1 MAMKSTNA
9 YYLLLALITI
19 LFVSIIFNFAAPI
32 LWSIV
37 VSIIF
42 YPLYEKFLLMTN
54 KKSLSSILSLILIL
68 LLVIIPSIGILGLI
82 TNELIVFI
90 NSFDDYY
97 SLERYVEMIPNESL
111 INDLLA
117 WAGLSITQLTE
128 KADDFLLAASKVF
141 YESVSTISA
150 NVINFFISLFL
161 FIYLTFFFLKDGEK
175 IVKSCMD
182 AFPMKNEDESYLLNE
197 FQKTTRATIKGT
209 IIVALAQGFLGY
221 MTLLL
226 LGVEGALIWGA
237 VMALLSIIPA
247 VGTLIVW
254 LPISLVLFAN
264 GQIMEASILI
274 FSGIF
279 IIGMIDNLLRPI
291 LIGKETKIP
300 DYLILLTTIGGISIF
315 GITGFIIG
323 PIIASLF
330 ISIWSLS
337 SRV

>member
-32 LWSIV
+32 LWSIE

-54 KKSLSSILSLILIL
+54 KKTLSSILSLILIL

-82 TNELIVFI
+82 TNELIIFI
-90 NSFDDYY
+90 NSFDDY

-141 YESVSTISA
+141 YESVSTISS

-209 IIVALAQGFLGY
+209 IVVALAQGFLGY

-247 VGTLIVW
+247 VGTILVW
-254 LPISLVLFAN
+254 LPIALVLFLN

>member
-1 MAMKSTNA
+1 MAMKSQNA
-9 YYLLLALITI
+9 YYLLLAVITI

-32 LWSIV
+32 LWSVV

-42 YPLYEKFLLMTN
+42 YPVYEKFLLMTN

-68 LLVIIPSIGILGLI
+68 LLVIMPSIAILGLI
-82 TNELIVFI
+82 GNELIIFI
-90 NSFDDYY
+90 NSSENY
-97 SLERYVEMIPNESL
+97 SFERYAEMIPDESIINEL
-111 INDLLA
+111 IGWSGLNISQLLD
-117 WAGLSITQLTE
+117 
-128 KADDFLLAASKVF
+128 KADDFLITASKIF
-141 YESVSTISA
+141 YKSISTISA
-150 NVINFFISLFL
+150 NVISFFVSLFI

-175 IVKSCMD
+175 ILQNCMD
-182 AFPMKNEDESYLLNE
+182 AFPMKNEDESYLLNV

-209 IIVALAQGFLGY
+209 VIVALAQGFLGY
-221 MTLLL
+221 LTLILI
-226 LGVEGALIWGA
+226 EIDGALIWGF

-247 VGTLIVW
+247 VGTILVW
-254 LPISLVLFAN
+254 LPIALVLFLN
-264 GQIMEASILI
+264 GEVMDASLLI

-315 GITGFIIG
+315 GITGFIVG

-330 ISIWSLS
+330 ISVWSLS

>member
-32 LWSIV
+32 LWSVV

-54 KKSLSSILSLILIL
+54 KKTLSSILSLILIL

-82 TNELIVFI
+82 TNELIIFI
-90 NSFDDYY
+90 NSFDDY
-97 SLERYVEMIPNESL
+97 SLERYVGMIPNESL

-209 IIVALAQGFLGY
+209 IVVALAQGFLGY

-247 VGTLIVW
+247 VGTILVW
-254 LPISLVLFAN
+254 LPIALVLFLN

>member
-82 TNELIVFI
+82 TNELIIFI
-90 NSFDDYY
+90 NSFDDY

-175 IVKSCMD
+175 ILQSCMD

-247 VGTLIVW
+247 VGTILVW
-254 LPISLVLFAN
+254 LPIALVLFLN

>member
-42 YPLYEKFLLMTN
+42 YPLYEKFLFITN
-54 KKSLSSILSLILIL
+54 KKSLSSILSLIIIL
-68 LLVIIPSIGILGLI
+68 LLVIIPSIGIMGLI
-82 TNELIVFI
+82 ANELINFI
-90 NSFDDYY
+90 NSFDDY

-117 WAGLSITQLTE
+117 WTGLTINQLTE
-128 KADDFLLAASKVF
+128 KVDDFLLTASKVF

-161 FIYLTFFFLKDGEK
+161 FLYLTFFFLKDGEQ
-175 IVKSCMD
+175 ILQSCMD
-182 AFPMKNEDESYLLNE
+182 VFPMKNEDESYLLNE
-197 FQKTTRATIKGT
+197 FQKITRATIKGT

-226 LGVEGALIWGA
+226 LGIEGALIWGA

-247 VGTLIVW
+247 VGTILVW
-254 LPISLVLFAN
+254 LPIALVLFAN
-264 GQIMEASILI
+264 GQMMEASILI

-315 GITGFIIG
+315 GITGFIVG

-330 ISIWSLS
+330 ISIWSLYN
-337 SRV
+337 RVI

>member
-82 TNELIVFI
+82 TNELIIFI
-90 NSFDDYY
+90 NSFDDY
-97 SLERYVEMIPNESL
+97 SLERYAEMIPNESL

-117 WAGLSITQLTE
+117 WTGLNISQLTE

-141 YESVSTISA
+141 YESVSKISA

-175 IVKSCMD
+175 ILQSCMD

-226 LGVEGALIWGA
+226 LGIEGALIWGS

-247 VGTLIVW
+247 VGTILVW
-254 LPISLVLFAN
+254 LPIALVLFAN
-264 GQIMEASILI
+264 GQIIEASILI

>member
-32 LWSIV
+32 LWSVV

-54 KKSLSSILSLILIL
+54 KKTLSSILSLILIL

-82 TNELIVFI
+82 TNELIIFI
-90 NSFDDYY
+90 NSFDDY

-209 IIVALAQGFLGY
+209 IVVALAQGFLGY

-247 VGTLIVW
+247 VGTILVW
-254 LPISLVLFAN
+254 LPIALVLFLN

>member
-82 TNELIVFI
+82 TNELIIFI
-90 NSFDDYY
+90 NSFDDY

-117 WAGLSITQLTE
+117 WTGLTITQLTE
-128 KADDFLLAASKVF
+128 KIDDFLLTASKVF

-175 IVKSCMD
+175 ILQSCMD

-221 MTLLL
+221 ITLLL

-247 VGTLIVW
+247 VGTILVW
-254 LPISLVLFAN
+254 LPIALVLFAN

>member
-1 MAMKSTNA
+1 MKSTNA

-82 TNELIVFI
+82 TNELIIYI
-90 NSFDDYY
+90 NSFDDY

-128 KADDFLLAASKVF
+128 KADDFLLTASKVF

-175 IVKSCMD
+175 ILQSCMD

-197 FQKTTRATIKGT
+197 FQKTTRARSK
-209 IIVALAQGFLGY
+209 AP
-221 MTLLL
+221 LLL
-226 LGVEGALIWGA
+226 LLH
-237 VMALLSIIPA
+237 
-247 VGTLIVW
+247 
-254 LPISLVLFAN
+254 
-264 GQIMEASILI
+264 
-274 FSGIF
+274 
-279 IIGMIDNLLRPI
+279 
-291 LIGKETKIP
+291 
-300 DYLILLTTIGGISIF
+300 
-315 GITGFIIG
+315 
-323 PIIASLF
+323 
-330 ISIWSLS
+330 
-337 SRV
+337 RVFLDI

>member
-82 TNELIVFI
+82 TNELIIFI
-90 NSFDDYY
+90 NSFDDY

-161 FIYLTFFFLKDGEK
+161 FIYLTFFFFKDGEK

-247 VGTLIVW
+247 VGTILVW
-254 LPISLVLFAN
+254 LPIALVLFLN